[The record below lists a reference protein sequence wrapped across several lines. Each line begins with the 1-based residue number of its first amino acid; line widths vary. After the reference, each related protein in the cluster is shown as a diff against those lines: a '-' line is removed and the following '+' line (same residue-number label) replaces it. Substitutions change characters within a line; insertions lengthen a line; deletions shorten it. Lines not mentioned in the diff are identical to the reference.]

1 LSDRCA
7 FAARSRS
14 GMSLV
19 LAVGALLLLLVAVHE
34 KGVAATEF
42 CPAEVQQV
50 SPIGVETG
58 SPALTYVYELNAL
71 RLGCGPYTARSAVT
85 LPKRM
90 LFFRF
95 ANFGSLTKGA
105 DRYGERRARWFRTWR
120 PRRLKCAFGAGPC
133 GEHLVVG
140 DPFARHSSRLR
151 PRGWRLAV
159 PASGPSAQALTGQ
172 DSRRRPIC
180 LDGRSRAIG
189 IGYNAHGS
197 GSVLLPSPER
207 LTTCSRNSF

>member
-1 LSDRCA
+1 LFTSFNLNGQEAMFLSDRCA

-58 SPALTYVYELNAL
+58 SPALTYVYELSAL
-71 RLGCGPYTARSAVT
+71 RLGCGPHTARSPVT

-95 ANFGSLTKGA
+95 AIFGSLIKERA
-105 DRYGERRARWFRTWR
+105 DRYGERRARWFRPWR
-120 PRRLKCAFGAGPC
+120 PRRLRCAFGAGPC
-133 GEHLVVG
+133 GEQLVVG
-140 DPFARHSSRLR
+140 YPFA
-151 PRGWRLAV
+151 
-159 PASGPSAQALTGQ
+159 GPS
-172 DSRRRPIC
+172 
-180 LDGRSRAIG
+180 
-189 IGYNAHGS
+189 
-197 GSVLLPSPER
+197 
-207 LTTCSRNSF
+207 